1 MNLRNK
7 LVLSYLMASIIPI
20 VIISLTIYK
29 LSAASIEGASQQFAS
44 MYISQVVT
52 TLDQFADKYDQ
63 VTRSVLDESEIMRLL
78 SSDQPPAMT
87 ELIENKVITQSFFV
101 RMITSN
107 PDIRTVMLISSSGTL
122 YSFAKDPVT
131 VNMDILKQQ
140 SWYKQINESNLDPM
154 FITPVHDRA
163 YEHDKGGVAFTVGR
177 VLWNYNGSYAGIMLL
192 DLDPS
197 QLIQLNKDFL
207 QLGNQFDI
215 RLFITNSANGMIYDS
230 DAATGKLPWQSIVGQ
245 RYDTNNGK
253 NSSHTSMVLSDRSDK
268 GELYVS
274 AEIPLDKLL
283 ARMNSMKRITVLS
296 TLACLLFIITISVF
310 YSYRITKPIRDLRR
324 SMKQVEVGD
333 YSNVLKIP
341 PANDE
346 IGALVKSYNKM
357 IFKIKE
363 LIEDVY
369 MSGMKRKQA
378 KFLALQFQI
387 NPHMLYNTLES
398 IRMKAVVRGQD
409 EIAEM
414 IKVLSRM
421 FRHSLQ
427 EREEI

>member
-1 MNLRNK
+1 
-7 LVLSYLMASIIPI
+7 
-20 VIISLTIYK
+20 
-29 LSAASIEGASQQFAS
+29 
-44 MYISQVVT
+44 
-52 TLDQFADKYDQ
+52 
-63 VTRSVLDESEIMRLL
+63 
-78 SSDQPPAMT
+78 
-87 ELIENKVITQSFFV
+87 
-101 RMITSN
+101 
-107 PDIRTVMLISSSGTL
+107 
-122 YSFAKDPVT
+122 
-131 VNMDILKQQ
+131 
-140 SWYKQINESNLDPM
+140 
-154 FITPVHDRA
+154 
-163 YEHDKGGVAFTVGR
+163 
-177 VLWNYNGSYAGIMLL
+177 
-192 DLDPS
+192 
-197 QLIQLNKDFL
+197 
-207 QLGNQFDI
+207 
-215 RLFITNSANGMIYDS
+215 
-230 DAATGKLPWQSIVGQ
+230 
-245 RYDTNNGK
+245 
-253 NSSHTSMVLSDRSDK
+253 
-268 GELYVS
+268 
-274 AEIPLDKLL
+274 
-283 ARMNSMKRITVLS
+283 
-296 TLACLLFIITISVF
+296 
-310 YSYRITKPIRDLRR
+310 
-324 SMKQVEVGD
+324 VEVGD